1 MPFSE
6 RNIRRLDTLHSR
18 SALFL
23 GSILVL
29 GALLVGT
36 SVISWQSRQQEW
48 EIDSAY
54 ARTAEFLDA
63 AHDVELAT
71 LQMIRGE
78 RGYLLTGRDDY
89 LEPYTEGRTD
99 IDDALQRLR
108 ALDRN
113 DHGTLSN
120 VATLDRKAQTYI
132 ELLDRVVGLARSGR
146 RSEALAI
153 VDSTHERRAIEDM
166 RATLLAMTQV
176 EQRDLESLRTGWR
189 DKLASQ
195 RVFFYLVSA
204 VGLFLLILASITAFT
219 LRRMAARERVYR
231 AELRILAQTD
241 ELTGLANRRE
251 TLSSLKRTLA
261 DAERT
266 GRGVAFALLDI
277 DHFKRV
283 NDTYG
288 HPVGDEVIRIL
299 ADKAMASVR
308 GGDLVGRIGGEEFAI
323 VLPGADVA
331 QAYAVCERLRE
342 RVHSTAIA
350 LEDGTELH
358 ITVSVGIARRF
369 DGDSVESIIERAD
382 AALYQ
387 AKHGGRDQVRLA
399 A

>member
-89 LEPYTEGRTD
+89 LEPYTEGRAN

-146 RSEALAI
+146 RSEALAQY
-153 VDSTHERRAIEDM
+153 ERCCEILVRE
-166 RATLLAMTQV
+166 LGV
-176 EQRDLESLRTGWR
+176 EP
-189 DKLASQ
+189 
-195 RVFFYLVSA
+195 SA
-204 VGLFLLILASITAFT
+204 ETTELYQSI
-219 LRRMAARERVYR
+219 RS
-231 AELRILAQTD
+231 
-241 ELTGLANRRE
+241 G
-251 TLSSLKRTLA
+251 SLKAPSPPLA
-261 DAERT
+261 VHEM
-266 GRGVAFALLDI
+266 VA
-277 DHFKRV
+277 
-283 NDTYG
+283 
-288 HPVGDEVIRIL
+288 
-299 ADKAMASVR
+299 
-308 GGDLVGRIGGEEFAI
+308 
-323 VLPGADVA
+323 
-331 QAYAVCERLRE
+331 
-342 RVHSTAIA
+342 
-350 LEDGTELH
+350 
-358 ITVSVGIARRF
+358 
-369 DGDSVESIIERAD
+369 
-382 AALYQ
+382 
-387 AKHGGRDQVRLA
+387 
-399 A
+399 

>member
-89 LEPYTEGRTD
+89 LEPYTEGRAN

-166 RATLLAMTQV
+166 RATLLAMTLV

-358 ITVSVGIARRF
+358 MTVSVGIARRF

>member
-89 LEPYTEGRTD
+89 LEPYTEGRAN

-166 RATLLAMTQV
+166 RATLLAMTLV

>member
-89 LEPYTEGRTD
+89 LEPYTEGRAN

>member
-89 LEPYTEGRTD
+89 LEPYTEGRAN

-166 RATLLAMTQV
+166 RATLLAMTLV

-350 LEDGTELH
+350 LEAGTELH
-358 ITVSVGIARRF
+358 MTVSVGIARRF